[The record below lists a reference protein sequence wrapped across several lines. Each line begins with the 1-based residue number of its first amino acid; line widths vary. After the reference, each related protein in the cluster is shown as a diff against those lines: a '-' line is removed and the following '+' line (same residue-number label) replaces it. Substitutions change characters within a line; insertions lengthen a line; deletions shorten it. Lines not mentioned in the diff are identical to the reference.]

1 MFFLSA
7 FACAFEH
14 IPASGLREYAGEI
27 SLSHAR
33 RNICVDVEQTFL
45 TACTFTVKQLGV
57 CCMSVSGGRV
67 GTLCILRAVINTRGS
82 KYEGI

>member
-7 FACAFEH
+7 FTCAFEH

-45 TACTFTVKQLGV
+45 TACKFTVKQLGV
-57 CCMSVSGGRV
+57 CCMSMSGGRV

-82 KYEGI
+82 KYEAI